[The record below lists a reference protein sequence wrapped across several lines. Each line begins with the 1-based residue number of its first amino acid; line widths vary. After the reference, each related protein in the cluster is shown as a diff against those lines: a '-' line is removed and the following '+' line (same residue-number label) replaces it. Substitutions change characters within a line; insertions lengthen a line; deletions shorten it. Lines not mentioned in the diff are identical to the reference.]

1 LAKSLG
7 GAKLGESSSEK
18 SRAPPV
24 PSTTA
29 GGKGLGERKV
39 VKSADEVAQARAAK
53 KVEKKPV
60 QGDAPKNLNKG
71 APVQMSRR
79 ER

>member
-1 LAKSLG
+1 
-7 GAKLGESSSEK
+7 LGESSK
-18 SRAPPV
+18 APPV
-24 PSTTA
+24 PSTG